1 MKRLVHLSVLLLLIF
16 SIWSF
21 GPSAGKVEAL
31 TIINLTSPGDSAK
44 VTAAPTFT
52 WGVVL
57 VASETP
63 HRFHIKL
70 ADNPAFT
77 NPIWEDSTITG
88 SSRITPYG
96 GPPLILWKTYYWAMN
111 VEVDSQTTSGIK
123 TYWQEEFTAP
133 FTFFYT
139 TATLFH
145 IQADGQGDLPTIQT
159 GIVWAAAKDTVLV
172 EEGTYYENLIF
183 FKNDILVTSN
193 YIFDNDTTAINNTI
207 IDGSHLVLG
216 KDYGSVV
223 LFSPGV
229 DSTARLMG
237 LTLRGGKGTK
247 TPSGA
252 EEKFNGGGIY
262 CDEGSSPTISYNV
275 ITDNHVADDGGG
287 IFINSAAPNIFHNL
301 IINNT
306 AQNGS
311 GGGIEAAF
319 SIQVQATPHSSPE
332 NRNRD
337 DITNSLYP
345 KDATEVAP
353 AAPGSLAKTALGSP
367 PVAVVTYEARR
378 DTIIHRDKYLIGDTL
393 IFDGTGSYDPDGG
406 DITFYRWSIF
416 TVKDCPSGAPS
427 SPNNVEAPVCTLA
440 ITNVETGL
448 LKVFLLIRDTTDFL
462 TDYSD
467 TLTFSVQ
474 YPPNAKASV
483 QSGPPGDTIWLDA
496 TKSCDINPLDVLSYH
511 WTQDSGVVSVDI
523 QNADSAKA
531 YFVPVDSSFL
541 GKYYFKVKVSDSM
554 DSSFANVF
562 AVVSRPPVA
571 VCDTS
576 ALYGD
581 TLVGYT
587 TSDTMILDGSSSYDL
602 DPGDA
607 VKYYIWQPVMW
618 YFVTQNGQDSLPLS
632 VIPVA
637 GDNLNDST
645 KVIHKFTYNQGGIIK
660 FRLRVRDTFG
670 ISSQNYDSVFYSIE
684 TRAIAQA
691 GKDTI
696 VYKETKAY
704 LKGSALEINPDQRNS
719 LRYKWEWIEKPSASI
734 SLQPSDTLQSV
745 FFDASLS
752 GVYRLALRVDD
763 GFGQG
768 SPDEIKILANVLP
781 DANIINV
788 SHAVEGNPVTLDASI
803 SSDPDASTFGGG
815 LKYSWSVAA
824 DGVPSGAE
832 TPAITDADK
841 SIASFIPYGTG
852 TFKFRVLVNDTIS
865 VYQLPDSSATGN
877 IAFLTVNVDST
888 YAYPIIQGN
897 LIAHNYAGG
906 KGGGLDCNKS
916 SAGIINNIFY
926 KNQSKSSGGA
936 ICCRNFSTPE
946 VKSNIFFGNLSSDS
960 TGGAIAD
967 LKGAL
972 AAPSASR
979 RVRKNLT
986 VKYNDFWNNRG
997 GTLYQTGSDTA
1008 HNIFVFPRL
1017 TDPDFGDYRLDCTS
1031 PCRGAGDPLH
1041 PDIGSLIY
1049 YQPCAN
1055 AENLTM
1061 LDLSLFQNPA
1071 ATAIAHF
1078 LINTDAPLKNAPV
1091 AYVTMGDN
1099 APGSVYFT
1107 AISANSYRGS
1117 YVFTSSDTAKI
1128 TISATSLL
1136 EKDTSTTRNFTV
1148 ELIGANQ
1155 GGTLFSADKMMKI
1168 IFPAGSVKDQLYA
1181 TCMDV
1186 TGDSRYK
1193 FEGKPEAE
1201 ATGQVYQ
1208 LGPLV
1213 SFEKE
1218 LTVSFPLD
1226 QLGVEDK
1233 DKAYFSVYGYGDG
1246 KWNRMESYLDGNS
1259 VCSKVDKLSIYR
1271 LVYDP
1276 TAKQSASLPK
1286 AYELFQNSPN
1296 PFNPETQIKYDLP
1309 TAGHVQLTVFNVLG
1323 QKVKV
1328 LVNEVQETGHRSA
1341 TWDGKDDMGKDVASG
1356 IYFYR
1361 LQTENFEKTKKMV
1374 LLK

>member
-1 MKRLVHLSVLLLLIF
+1 MKRLVYLSLLLLLIL

-21 GPSAGKVEAL
+21 GPSTGKVEAL
-31 TIINLTSPGDSAK
+31 TIINLTSPPDSAK
-44 VTAAPTFT
+44 VTTPTPTFK
-52 WGVVL
+52 WRVVP
-57 VASETP
+57 VQNETP
-63 HRFHIKL
+63 HRFHIKV

-77 NPIWEDSTITG
+77 NPNWEDSTITG
-88 SSRITPYG
+88 SDSSKTYG
-96 GPPLILWKTYYWAMN
+96 GTPLIMWKTYYWVMN

-145 IQADGQGDLPTIQT
+145 IQENGQGDLPTIQT
-159 GIVWAAAKDTVLV
+159 GIVWAAANDTVLV
-172 EEGTYYENLIF
+172 EKGTYYENLRF
-183 FKNDILVTSN
+183 FKKDILVASN
-193 YIFDNDTTAINNTI
+193 YIFNNDTTTINKTI

-216 KDYGSVV
+216 NDYGSVV
-223 LFSPGV
+223 FFSPRV
-229 DSTARLMG
+229 DSTAKLKG

-247 TPSGA
+247 TPSGT
-252 EEKFNGGGIY
+252 EDKFNGGGIY
-262 CDEGSSPTISYNV
+262 CSEGSSPTISYNV

-311 GGGIEAAF
+311 GGGIEATF
-319 SIQVQATPHSSPE
+319 SIQVEATPHASPE
-332 NRNRD
+332 NQNQD

-353 AAPGSLAKTALGSP
+353 AVPGSMAKTALGSP
-367 PVAVVTYEARR
+367 PVAVVTYLARR
-378 DTIIHRDKYLIGDTL
+378 DTLIHRDKYLIGDTL
-393 IFDGTGSYDPDGG
+393 IFDGTGSSDPDGG
-406 DITFYRWSIF
+406 DITYRWSIF
-416 TVKDCPSGAPS
+416 TVKDCPSGAPT
-427 SPNNVEAPVCTLA
+427 SPTLVDAPVCTLA

-448 LKVFLLIRDTTDFL
+448 LKVFLRVRDTEPSSGF
-462 TDYSD
+462 SD
-467 TLTFSVQ
+467 TLVFSVQ
-474 YPPNAKASV
+474 YPPNAQATAN
-483 QSGPPGDTIWLDA
+483 SGPPGDTIWLDA
-496 TKSCDINPLDVLSYH
+496 TRSCDINPLDVLSYH

-531 YFVPVDSSFL
+531 YFVPTDMSFL
-541 GKYYFKVKVSDSM
+541 GKYYFKVTISDSM
-554 DSSFANVF
+554 DSSFANVN
-562 AVVSRPPVA
+562 AVVSRPPFA

-576 ALYGD
+576 ILYGD

-587 TSDTMILDGSSSYDL
+587 TSDTMILDGSSSYDP
-602 DPGDA
+602 DPGDS
-607 VKYYIWQPVMW
+607 VLYWIWQPVMW
-618 YFVTQNGQDSLPLS
+618 YFVTQNGPDSLPLS
-632 VIPVA
+632 VNPVA
-637 GDNLNDST
+637 GDNIKDST
-645 KVIHKFTYNQGGIIK
+645 KVIHKFTYGQGGLIK

-684 TRAIAQA
+684 TRAVAQA

-696 VYKETKAY
+696 VYTSSRAH
-704 LKGSALEINPDQRNS
+704 LKGSALEINPDQKNS
-719 LRYKWEWIEKPSASI
+719 LKYKWEWVQRPTPVPLE
-734 SLQPSDTLQSV
+734 PSDTLQSV
-745 FFDASLS
+745 SFNATLS
-752 GVYRLALRVDD
+752 GVYRLTLRVDD
-763 GFGQG
+763 GYGQG
-768 SPDEIKILANVLP
+768 DPDEIKILANILP
-781 DANIINV
+781 DANVINV
-788 SHAVEGNPVTLDASI
+788 AHAVEGNPVTLDASA
-803 SSDPDASTFGGG
+803 SVDPDAATFGGG
-815 LKYSWSVAA
+815 LKYSWSVVV
-824 DGVPSGAE
+824 DSVPSGAE
-832 TPAITDADK
+832 IPSITDADK

-852 TFKFRVLVNDTIS
+852 TFWFRVLVNDTIS

-877 IAFLTVNVDST
+877 IAFLWVNVDST

-906 KGGGLDCNKS
+906 KGGGVDCNKS

-946 VKSNIFFGNLSSDS
+946 VKSNIFFGNLSTDS

-967 LKGAL
+967 IKGAL
-972 AAPSASR
+972 TAPSASR
-979 RVRKNLT
+979 GVRKYLT

-1017 TDPDFGDYRLDCTS
+1017 IDPDFGDFTLDCTS

-1049 YQPCAN
+1049 YQPCNN

-1061 LDLSLFQNPA
+1061 LELSLFQNPA

-1078 LINTDAPLKNAPV
+1078 LINTDAPLKNAPE
-1091 AYVTMGDN
+1091 AYVKMGDN
-1099 APGSVYFT
+1099 APGSVFFT

-1136 EKDTSTTRNFTV
+1136 EKDTSTTRDFTV
-1148 ELIGANQ
+1148 QLIGAGQ
-1155 GGTLFSADKMMKI
+1155 GGTLSSADKMMKI

-1226 QLGVEDK
+1226 QLVVENK
-1233 DKAYFSVYGYGDG
+1233 DKAGFSVYGYEDG

-1259 VCSKVDKLSIYR
+1259 VCSKVKKLSVYR
-1271 LVYDP
+1271 LAYDP

-1296 PFNPETQIKYDLP
+1296 PFNPETQIRYDLP
-1309 TAGHVQLTVFNVLG
+1309 ATGHVELTVYNILG

-1328 LVNEVQETGHRSA
+1328 LVNEVQETGHQSV
-1341 TWDGKDDMGKDVASG
+1341 TWDGKDDLGKEVASG
-1356 IYFYR
+1356 IYFYK
-1361 LQTENFEKTKKMV
+1361 LQTENFEKTKKM
-1374 LLK
+1374 